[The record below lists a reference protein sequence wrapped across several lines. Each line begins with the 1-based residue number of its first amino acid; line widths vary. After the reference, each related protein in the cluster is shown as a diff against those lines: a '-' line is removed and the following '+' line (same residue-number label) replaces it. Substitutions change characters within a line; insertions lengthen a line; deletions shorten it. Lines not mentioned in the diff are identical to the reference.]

1 MSRPTTRRAGPA
13 AISIPPLAHPDNGQ
27 HRQHWPFRP
36 DLPFPH
42 EAVSLDWPLAVYLM
56 VRSHEARGLDVPRA
70 FIQTARD
77 MDLVVSDVSMMYVPL
92 ASEVRRLADWAS
104 RRSCSG
110 IARVMPP
117 REYGEVA

>member
-1 MSRPTTRRAGPA
+1 M
-13 AISIPPLAHPDNGQ
+13 
-27 HRQHWPFRP
+27 
-36 DLPFPH
+36 
-42 EAVSLDWPLAVYLM
+42 SLDWPLAVYLV

-92 ASEVRRLADWAS
+92 ASEIRRLAAWAA

-110 IARVMPP
+110 IARVLPP
-117 REYGEVA
+117 CEEVA